1 MRIVF
6 MGTPAFAVPVA
17 ERLMSAGHSVVGV
30 YTQPDRPAGRGRR
43 TAPSPVKEFAL
54 REGLPVLQPVG
65 LGSEG
70 ALAELAALRP
80 DAAVVAAYGRLVP
93 APALCV
99 PRLGFLNVHP
109 SLLPR
114 HRGASPV
121 AAAILAGDEVTG
133 VTVMLLDEGL
143 DTGPVLA
150 QEGTAIDPAENAQDL
165 TARLFEMGAAL
176 MVGALSG
183 YDEGAIAPRPQD
195 ESAATMSARLTREDG
210 RIRWGQPA
218 ELIARMVRAYHPW
231 PGAFTSWN
239 GRALKVME
247 ASARPGGSGRPGTV
261 EAQDGAVA
269 IATGDGALVATR
281 LQLEGRRAVSASEFL
296 AGYPDLAGSVLGG
309 EAG

>member
-1 MRIVF
+1 

-17 ERLMSAGHSVVGV
+17 ERLMSAGHTVVGV

-54 REGLPVLQPVG
+54 REGLPVLQPMR
-65 LGSEG
+65 LGTEEAVA
-70 ALAELAALRP
+70 ALTALRP

-93 APALCV
+93 AAALCV

-121 AAAILAGDEVTG
+121 AGAILAGDEVTG

-150 QEGTAIDPAENAQDL
+150 QERTAIGASESAQDL
-165 TARLFEMGAAL
+165 TARLFEMGADL
-176 MVGALSG
+176 MVDALSG
-183 YDEGAIAPRPQD
+183 YAAGEIEPRPQD
-195 ESAATMSARLTREDG
+195 GSLATTTGRLSREDG
-210 RIRWGQPA
+210 RIRWDDPA
-218 ELIARMVRAYHPW
+218 ELIALMVRAYHPW

-239 GRALKVME
+239 GRALKVLE
-247 ASARPGGSGRPGTV
+247 AAAGPGGAGRPGTV
-261 EAQDGAVA
+261 AAHDGAVA
-269 IATGDGALVATR
+269 IATGDGTLIATR
-281 LQLEGRRAVSASEFL
+281 LQLEGRRAVSASEIL
-296 AGYPDLAGSVLGG
+296 AGHPDFAGSVLGG

>member
-6 MGTPAFAVPVA
+6 MGTPVFAVPVA
-17 ERLMSAGHSVVGV
+17 ERLLSAGHSVVGV

-54 REGLPVLQPVG
+54 REGLPVLQPTR
-65 LGSEG
+65 LGTEE
-70 ALAELAALRP
+70 AVAELAALGP

-99 PRLGFLNVHP
+99 PRLGFLNMHP

-121 AAAILAGDEVTG
+121 AGAILAGDEVTG

-150 QEGTAIDPAENAQDL
+150 QERTAIGAAENARDL
-165 TARLFEMGAAL
+165 TARLFEMGADL
-176 MVGALSG
+176 MVDALSG
-183 YDEGAIAPRPQD
+183 YARDAITPRSQD
-195 ESAATMSARLTREDG
+195 ESAATMSARLSREDG
-210 RIRWGQPA
+210 RICWDDPA

-239 GRALKVME
+239 GRTLKVLE
-247 ASARPGGSGRPGTV
+247 ATAHPDGTGRPGTV
-261 EAQDGAVA
+261 AAQEGAVA
-269 IATGDGALVATR
+269 IATGDGALIATR
-281 LQLEGRRAVSASEFL
+281 LQLEGRRAVSAPEFL